1 MVLSPVG
8 FFVDKQ
14 FSYTACGKVT
24 VGCLNFCIGASVS
37 TRIMVPE
44 LIAGSLMKLQGK
56 NWTEKYKVVYGMLN
70 KKKKYITLKK
80 QAGIGLQAVSL

>member
-24 VGCLNFCIGASVS
+24 VGCIGASVS
-37 TRIMVPE
+37 TRIMAPE
-44 LIAGSLMKLQGK
+44 LIAGSLVKLQGG
-56 NWTEKYKVVYGMLN
+56 NWTEKYKLVYGIL
-70 KKKKYITLKK
+70 ITKNNATLRKT
-80 QAGIGLQAVSL
+80 SWN